1 MCTRI
6 VYETGTGAFITGRGM
21 DWSDPT
27 APFQIFSFP
36 RGLERKGGPVDNAIA
51 WRSQYGS
58 VTCSMYDASTTD
70 GMNERGLVANVLYL
84 AEADYGDYM
93 DPIPLRDLKAAPEPF
108 IFEMAADEERDRH
121 VED

>member
-1 MCTRI
+1 M
-6 VYETGTGAFITGRGM
+6 M
-21 DWSDPT
+21 
-27 APFQIFSFP
+27 
-36 RGLERKGGPVDNAIA
+36 
-51 WRSQYGS
+51 
-58 VTCSMYDASTTD
+58 
-70 GMNERGLVANVLYL
+70 